1 MSSRNQMPCIDT
13 LTDQNFVGKHV
24 VVTGKFSKYIREV
37 IKSIIEQMGG
47 TFQNSITKQTDLVLV
62 GTFKGNG
69 FSRKYNLAINYH
81 IEIMEES
88 SFYKVVKEHELQ
100 RSLF

>member
-69 FSRKYNLAINYH
+69 FSRKYNLAIDYH

>member
-1 MSSRNQMPCIDT
+1 MRGLYEKIT
-13 LTDQNFVGKHV
+13 FHYAGK
-24 VVTGKFSKYIREV
+24 
-37 IKSIIEQMGG
+37 
-47 TFQNSITKQTDLVLV
+47 
-62 GTFKGNG
+62 GTFKGNS
-69 FSRKYNLAINYH
+69 FSRKYNLAIDYH

>member
-13 LTDQNFVGKHV
+13 LTDQNFIGKHV

-62 GTFKGNG
+62 G
-69 FSRKYNLAINYH
+69 
-81 IEIMEES
+81 IMEES